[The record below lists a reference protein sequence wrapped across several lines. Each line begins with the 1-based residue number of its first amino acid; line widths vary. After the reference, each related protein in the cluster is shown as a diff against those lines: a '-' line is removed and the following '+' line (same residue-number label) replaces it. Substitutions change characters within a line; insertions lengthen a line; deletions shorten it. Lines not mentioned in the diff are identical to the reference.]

1 MTQTAS
7 APRPPLSR
15 AGRQVLWLILAMTAL
30 RLATAAAM
38 GLGMDES
45 YSTAISRDL
54 HLSYFDHPPLHQW
67 IAWAAGQ
74 AFGFGRWVRG

>member
-1 MTQTAS
+1 MAAAAS
-7 APRPPLSR
+7 APAPLISPT
-15 AGRQVLWLILAMTAL
+15 GRKVLWLILVMTLA

-45 YSTAISRDL
+45 YTTAISRDL

-67 IAWAAGQ
+67 IAHFAG
-74 AFGFGRWVRG
+74 